1 MPRKPSKVGFRDSG
15 WHRTVFGQVQGTFLP
30 QMHVACGWDK
40 LLNELH
46 LTDEAAL
53 SAVATNDK
61 AGMKLR
67 RFARRVHRARYVPED
82 VLLLLDLNRKSG
94 DGSLSLQNLR
104 SGGDEA
110 E

>member
-1 MPRKPSKVGFRDSG
+1 
-15 WHRTVFGQVQGTFLP
+15 
-30 QMHVACGWDK
+30 MHGIFNPEMRVVCGWDK

-46 LTDEAAL
+46 LTGEEAVL
-53 SAVATNDK
+53 AVARNDK
-61 AGMKLR
+61 LGTKLR

-82 VLLLLDLNRKSG
+82 VLLLLDLDRKSG